1 MAQAHGVRDFRR
13 DRRTGELLEWG
24 RAWLEVTINEFY
36 GQTECNLVVA
46 NNAAILAPRPGSM
59 GRELRQRSI

>member
-1 MAQAHGVRDFRR
+1 V
-13 DRRTGELLEWG
+13 G
-24 RAWLEVTINEFY
+24 RAWLGVTINEFY